1 MAGETFDEA
10 KAMIMEF
17 GGKPEISDFQAYN
30 DYRRISERVL
40 SQLDDQTKD
49 KTVDIEWLQAEFREL
64 YSKFKENGDSNN
76 QRKMIDSGRQI
87 IKMKVELMKDIK
99 QIETSVPLEQKLT
112 RLTALVR
119 TKAKEK
125 LLDGVINED
134 ING

>member
-1 MAGETFDEA
+1 MAGETFEEA

-17 GGKPEISDFQAYN
+17 GAKPEISDFQAYN

>member
-1 MAGETFDEA
+1 MAGETFEEA

-17 GGKPEISDFQAYN
+17 GEKPEISDFQAYN

-40 SQLDDQTKD
+40 SQLDDATKD

-64 YSKFKENGDSNN
+64 YNKFKENGDSNN

-125 LLDGVINED
+125 LLDGVINEE

>member
-1 MAGETFDEA
+1 MAGETFEEA

-17 GGKPEISDFQAYN
+17 GEKPEISDFQAYN

-40 SQLDDQTKD
+40 SQLDDATKD

-87 IKMKVELMKDIK
+87 VKMKVELMKDIK
-99 QIETSVPLEQKLT
+99 QIETNVPLEQKLT
-112 RLTALVR
+112 KLTALVK
-119 TKAKEK
+119 TKAQAK
-125 LLDGVINED
+125 LLDGVIDEKLD
-134 ING
+134 S

>member
-1 MAGETFDEA
+1 MAGETFEEA
-10 KAMIMEF
+10 KALIMEF
-17 GGKPEISDFQAYN
+17 GDKPEISDFQGYN

>member
-1 MAGETFDEA
+1 MAGETFEEA

-17 GGKPEISDFQAYN
+17 GEKPEISDFQAYN

-40 SQLDDQTKD
+40 SQLDDATKD

-64 YSKFKENGDSNN
+64 YNKFKENGDSNN